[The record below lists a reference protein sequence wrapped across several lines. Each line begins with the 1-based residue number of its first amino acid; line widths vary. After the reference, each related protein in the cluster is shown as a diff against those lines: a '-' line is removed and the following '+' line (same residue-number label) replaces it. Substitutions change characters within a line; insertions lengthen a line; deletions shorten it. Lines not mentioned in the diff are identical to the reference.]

1 MEFLKRFKLT
11 LFVDPDSAAVGLI
24 ASDDIKAAV
33 AAGAPK
39 APEKPP
45 EKAPEAPAAERS
57 TPKDEPPVT

>member
-1 MEFLKRFKLT
+1 VRPLVSSR
-11 LFVDPDSAAVGLI
+11 
-24 ASDDIKAAV
+24 SDDIKAAV

>member
-45 EKAPEAPAAERS
+45 EAPAAERS
-57 TPKDEPPVT
+57 TPKDEPR